1 MYGWRVLMCL
11 SVYMFHFPPL
21 FLCWDFFCVVDE
33 LQFSE
38 SVCRSPTVASNR
50 EQPQPRQHTTSCHQC
65 NKAQTKLITCFSAF
79 SHPSL
84 QISSHQGA
92 TWHYYYC
99 VLLILCLFLT
109 HSLLQFPIL
118 CLAPTHLSY
127 LSPLLS
133 SPSVSLCVSLSVLQ
147 TLFPVVFRGSLVSFS
162 LRVTWLRLGQEQ
174 KKNRTQWILAVFFN

>member
-133 SPSVSLCVSLSVLQ
+133 SPSVSLCVSLSVL
-147 TLFPVVFRGSLVSFS
+147 TDSISCGLS
-162 LRVTWLRLGQEQ
+162 RVTCLILFTGHMASPRPGT
-174 KKNRTQWILAVFFN
+174 KKKQNTVDSGSFL